1 MMKKIIF
8 LSLILASFT
17 SFSQEGQVTITKD
30 PRIEGLIGQRS
41 AIIPP
46 ATAPQ
51 MQGYRIQLIFDSE
64 KKVVDDARN
73 KVVAGN
79 QKLDTYVMYNAPH
92 FILKVGDFRTRQEA
106 DLMRQQFMV
115 DFPTSFVIR
124 ELINLPRID

>member
-1 MMKKIIF
+1 MKF
-8 LSLILASFT
+8 FSVLLVLLAWQIGFA
-17 SFSQEGQVTITKD
+17 QEGEVTITKD

-41 AIIPP
+41 AIVPP